1 MTDLPLI
8 ALGGLLGSSHCLG
21 MCGPFALTIGLG
33 TRPWASALSRQLA
46 YSFGRIFTYSCAGT
60 VAAYGGL
67 RLVGRGSTFGQTQAV
82 LCVVAGVLLIVQG
95 LSAAN
100 VLPRFHFSR
109 GATTSCGAFSHF
121 GCLLRSPKTS
131 RVFLAGVA
139 TGFLPCGLVYAYLAL
154 AAATADVGKGL
165 ATMAVFGAGTIP
177 MMALAGL
184 SGRLVNLGSR
194 RRLFRLAAYCVV
206 LTGALSVY
214 RGVAAFSIGP
224 SRDAAACPFC
234 RSSQ

>member
-33 TRPWASALSRQLA
+33 TRPWTSALSRQLA

-67 RLVGRGSTFGQTQAV
+67 RLVGRGTTFGQTQSA
-82 LCVVAGVLLIVQG
+82 LCVLAGVLLVIQG

-100 VLPRFHFSR
+100 VLPRIRFSR
-109 GATTSCGAFSHF
+109 GGTTSCGALLHF
-121 GCLLRSPKTS
+121 GGLLRSPKTS
-131 RVFLAGVA
+131 HVFLAGVA

-154 AAATADVGKGL
+154 AAA
-165 ATMAVFGAGTIP
+165 
-177 MMALAGL
+177 
-184 SGRLVNLGSR
+184 
-194 RRLFRLAAYCVV
+194 
-206 LTGALSVY
+206 
-214 RGVAAFSIGP
+214 
-224 SRDAAACPFC
+224 
-234 RSSQ
+234 